1 MPVEGLDEFE
11 RTVREF
17 AAGIGPQLVAPL
29 QRTLTLQ
36 VLDGV
41 VKMTPVGRRE
51 LWAANITRKEKG
63 LKPLPEGYL
72 GGHARANWQVT
83 LGGVPIDTVDAIDES
98 GELTIA
104 KGSATAQAIPP
115 FSVAF
120 VTNNVAYIEELE
132 DGHSTQ
138 APEGMA
144 AKTLE
149 RVRAQFGV

>member
-1 MPVEGLDEFE
+1 MPVEGLEEFE

-17 AAGIGPQLVAPL
+17 AANLGPQQVLPL
-29 QRTLTLQ
+29 QRAITLQ

-51 LWAANITRKEKG
+51 LWAANIKRAERG
-63 LKPLPEGYL
+63 LPPLPEGYI

-83 LGGVPIDTVDAIDES
+83 VGGVPIDTVDAVDA
-98 GELTIA
+98 GGGATIE
-104 KGSATAQAIPP
+104 KGFAAIAPLQP
-115 FSVAF
+115 FGVAF

-149 RVRAQFGV
+149 RVRAQFEG